1 MKKHWKTLVFTAI
14 TSAVLLCGMS
24 AFAAPQNVTAK
35 IFSAPVFVEGHESY
49 CWNPQ
54 GQQTD
59 YLIYNGSTYI
69 PIRTAGEWLGKN
81 IEWDNTTQTV
91 TLSGT
96 TEKIYREQTT
106 SEIDIKTW
114 SKYRDEGMT
123 VQLCPDIK
131 VIVDGKEQSFKNAKG
146 EPVYPLSYNNMTY
159 LPVRN
164 IGELLGMTV
173 TFQQENGKEQ
183 SAAIFMRTKM
193 TDAQIQE
200 CQQYVDT
207 LKQGC
212 SYKAFEKAGKIP
224 EPLKKSYQISG
235 GEVDDIFEI
244 IRQGG
249 LKAEEVKQVFP
260 LVEESFK
267 ILEGTS
273 KPSYPLFDAYITKM
287 QEKLPAAKAVYESV
301 KQAAESGSG
310 DVSGALH
317 KLQDAMDSVTVNIN
331 WMNTVLTEKY

>member
-1 MKKHWKTLVFTAI
+1 MKNTWKKLTLTALAGAAL
-14 TSAVLLCGMS
+14 TTC
-24 AFAAPQNVTAK
+24 AFAAPQDVTAK

-54 GQQTD
+54 GKQTD

-69 PIRTAGEWLGKN
+69 PIRTAGEWMGKN
-81 IEWDNTTQTV
+81 IEWDDATQTV

-96 TEKIYREQTT
+96 TEKVYREQTT
-106 SEIDIKTW
+106 SEIDSDTW

-123 VQLCPDIK
+123 VQLLDDIK
-131 VIVDGKEQSFKNAKG
+131 VVVDGKEQDFKNAKG
-146 EPVYPLSYNNMTY
+146 EPVHPLSYNNMTY

-173 TFQQENGKEQ
+173 TFQPEIEKEQ

-193 TDAQIQE
+193 TEAQMTEAQKYI
-200 CQQYVDT
+200 DT
-207 LKQGC
+207 LKQSY
-212 SYKAFEKAGKIP
+212 SYKAFETAGKIP
-224 EPLKKSYQISG
+224 EFLKKSWQISG

-249 LKAEEVKQVFP
+249 LKADEVKQVLP
-260 LVEESFK
+260 LMEESFK
-267 ILEGTS
+267 VLENTP
-273 KPSYPLFDAYITKM
+273 KPEMPLFDAQIAKM
-287 QEKLPAAKAVYESV
+287 QEKLPAAKEAYEAV
-301 KQAAESGSG
+301 KTAAESGSDG
-310 DVSGALH
+310 IGQAIH
-317 KLQDAMDSVTVNIN
+317 KLQDAMSSVTVNVN

>member
-1 MKKHWKTLVFTAI
+1 MKNYWKKLTLT
-14 TSAVLLCGMS
+14 VLAGAALTTGMY
-24 AFAAPQNVTAK
+24 AFAAPQDVTAK
-35 IFSAPVFVEGHESY
+35 IFGDPVFVEGHESH

-69 PIRTAGEWLGKN
+69 PIRTAGEWMGKN
-81 IEWDNTTQTV
+81 IEWDNATQTV

-96 TEKIYREQTT
+96 TEKIYRGQTKG
-106 SEIDIKTW
+106 EIDIKTW

-123 VQLCPDIK
+123 IQLCPDIK
-131 VIVDGKEQSFKNAKG
+131 VVVDGKEQSFKNAKG

-173 TFQQENGKEQ
+173 TFQPEIEKEQ

-193 TDAQIQE
+193 TDAQVEE
-200 CQQYVDT
+200 CQKYIDT
-207 LKQGC
+207 LKQ
-212 SYKAFEKAGKIP
+212 SYSYAAFEKAGKIP
-224 EPLKKSYQISG
+224 EFLKKSWQMSG

-249 LKAEEVKQVFP
+249 LKADEVKQVLP
-260 LVEESFK
+260 LMEESFK
-267 ILEGTS
+267 VLESTQKPTS
-273 KPSYPLFDAYITKM
+273 PLFDAYIAKM
-287 QEKLPAAKAVYESV
+287 QEKLPAAKAAYETV

-310 DVSGALH
+310 DVGGALH
-317 KLQDAMDSVTVNIN
+317 KLQDAMDSVTVNVN
-331 WMNTVLTEKY
+331 WMKTVLNEKY